1 MALTP
6 VELELPGSGKVS
18 MLVSDRGESDM
29 MVAGDVGCAVW
40 EAPWEELAGR
50 WAGRGGG

>member
-1 MALTP
+1 
-6 VELELPGSGKVS
+6 
-18 MLVSDRGESDM
+18 M

-50 WAGRGGG
+50 WAGRGAAKRDEEGGLKRW

>member
-1 MALTP
+1 
-6 VELELPGSGKVS
+6 
-18 MLVSDRGESDM
+18 M

-50 WAGRGGG
+50 WAGKAAKRDEEGGLKRW

>member
-1 MALTP
+1 
-6 VELELPGSGKVS
+6 
-18 MLVSDRGESDM
+18 

-50 WAGRGGG
+50 WAERGGAAAKRDEEGGLKRW

>member
-1 MALTP
+1 
-6 VELELPGSGKVS
+6 
-18 MLVSDRGESDM
+18 M

-50 WAGRGGG
+50 WAGRGAAKMDGGGIEEVVKDKAD